1 VKTETAPGVVAT
13 TPPEPQ
19 ALDACITD
27 EDDSE
32 LHEMREHS
40 PASLLKVARK
50 NASVAWYPEGEC
62 YVNLAGDYDYLE
74 EGYYVS
80 QDYEFQGMS
89 IRPTCKEMLDAYI
102 QPLFLEKA
110 RLAGLQ
116 VPEYYVSNGYFEP
129 PVVIDPINP
138 FMIRSRV
145 VMKKGRERSI
155 AKSMT
160 RNFTYAICCQ
170 EIPPGGRVQFFRAV
184 MGWCGV
190 PVYRE
195 MAAAIW
201 NHFHIP
207 LARVRVVLTEDG
219 RVLASDVSHLT
230 LESLRV
236 REWAC
241 LQDRIEWP
249 K

>member
-1 VKTETAPGVVAT
+1 MRDLSPNALVKT
-13 TPPEPQ
+13 
-19 ALDACITD
+19 
-27 EDDSE
+27 
-32 LHEMREHS
+32 
-40 PASLLKVARK
+40 ARK
-50 NASVAWYPEGEC
+50 NAGVAWYPDGEC

-74 EGYYVS
+74 TAYYLS
-80 QDYEFQGMS
+80 QDYEFQGMA
-89 IRPTCKEMLDAYI
+89 IHPTCKEALDAYV

-110 RLAGLQ
+110 KLVGLP

-145 VMKKGRERSI
+145 VLKKGREDSI

-170 EIPPGGRVQFFRAV
+170 EVPPGAQVKFFRSV

-190 PVYRE
+190 AAYRDT
-195 MAAAIW
+195 AAAIW
-201 NHFHIP
+201 NDFGIP
-207 LARVRVVLTEDG
+207 LAKVRVIVTEDG
-219 RVLASDVSHLT
+219 RVLASDVSHLPI
-230 LESLRV
+230 ESLRA
-236 REWAC
+236 REWVY
-241 LQDRIEWP
+241 LQSKVEWP